1 MNTCPTEPRLTACLL
16 GDLPKAEAD
25 AVHIHLESCPACR
38 AAAAELAPPLDTLRA
53 AFDSDAAAPL
63 TLDPVRMAAILATPP
78 PHRARPRR
86 TRFWLA
92 PVIGLAATLVIILSA
107 SLLFQ
112 SFEPI
117 HYYVKKKCSG
127 ASASLGNEIPLSD
140 QLEIAEGDAFDRVA
154 KHDYDEYAADGD
166 DDGIS
171 DEPGFLAG
179 TKQPVVVKVKK
190 KPLKRPIVN
199 RKRNLFFETD
209 TEKQPGETV
218 DAWIKDSRGG
228 GDGTYAR
235 DPVTGPERDIVT
247 SRSSSPYGGIDH
259 DGGQQV
265 YYRGD
270 DRSGKIDAA
279 KHAELGIAENE
290 RVMRNNDAVPER
302 LEKLDQNG
310 DASVKGE
317 ARFQKAQIQFD
328 QEDYAGAREELPRV
342 REIEPN
348 NHKEAALI
356 RLSGSPSESDLKPSV
371 DGTPIS
377 HGSAVEQVK
386 SPVIHASAASRTA
399 IEKRPIISKYSP
411 KPVELPVLDDSKV
424 SDEVEKDSRSAGQI
438 VQQPVSRGSAV
449 EQVKSPVILRGIL
462 AARQHGKGPGPENE
476 PASSPPLE
484 SKVPPAPK
492 KVENAS
498 LDVGGVVR
506 DWKESGASTPEVPIM
521 FGFDTPRVDESSVAF
536 EEDEA
541 AQTTYSAAASRV
553 HSKGGKMGV
562 GGGSHGG
569 WPDGMDEG
577 LVRFIRMKYDGAG
590 WDDGMDEASR
600 ADLNFLDNFRNLTGF
615 KTATKPES
623 HGIALLSRYP
633 KGFAPPFVFMTGDKE
648 IRVSDKEKKILR
660 DYLQGGGML
669 FADCGSPEWNT
680 SFREFINQVMP
691 GEPLLNI
698 AHDDLL
704 FQQPFSFQNGAPP
717 RWHHGGNRALG
728 VKHKGR
734 WAVFYHPGNLHSA
747 WKQDRGGLSA
757 QKAEGALEMGVNI
770 VYYAF
775 SNYLELTRK
784 FRKGEK
790 PDAPVIPDPPTPVPV
805 PPMPVLP
812 APVAPT
818 KTTSTPVT
826 PRVPAVFNPFVAAAE
841 QPLSTFAIDVDTA
854 SYTRTRQAILAGQL
868 PEPEAVRTE
877 EVVNAFD
884 YGDRAPDHATFRI
897 FVEGSPSPFGHGTS
911 LIRLGIK
918 GRRLGR
924 EEARP
929 AVLTFVV
936 DASGSMA
943 QPDRFGLARL
953 ALDEL
958 IGRLGPDDR
967 IQLIAFNDTARVLAD
982 PVAATGRKEILAA
995 FDRIQCT
1002 GSTHLES
1009 GLRLA
1014 YDRAAA
1020 AFRPG
1025 AENRVI
1031 LISDGVAN
1039 LGTGTAA
1046 DILTHIDAARRQGIT
1061 LAVFGVGR
1069 GTYNDEMLEQLAN
1082 RGDGTYRFLDSA
1094 DEVRRAFVDDLAATL
1109 YNIASDV
1116 KIQVEWL
1123 PAAVSR
1129 YRQLGYENRALTAEQ
1144 FRDDTVDAGEV
1155 GSGQSVTALY
1165 EIERAALAPRAAAEA
1180 PLGMVRVRYRPATGG
1195 PVAEISRPILATD
1208 LAAAFPSTRP
1218 QFRIAACAAAFAER
1232 LRGSPYANGFSFAD
1246 VANALRPAVMEFT
1259 LDARLTDL
1267 LRLIETADRL
1277 AK

>member
-25 AVHIHLESCPACR
+25 AVHAHIESCPACR
-38 AAAAELAPPLDTLRA
+38 AAAAELTPLLDTLRA
-53 AFDSDAAAPL
+53 ALASDAAAPL
-63 TLDPVRMAAILATPP
+63 TLDPVRLATILATPP

-86 TRFWLA
+86 PRFWLA
-92 PVIGLAATLVIILSA
+92 SVIGLAATGIIVLSA
-107 SLLFQ
+107 SLFFPG
-112 SFEPI
+112 FESNPYRI
-117 HYYVKKKCSG
+117 SKGSG
-127 ASASLGNEIPLSD
+127 SPLVACD
-140 QLEIAEGDAFDRVA
+140 TVLVPLEHEAAD
-154 KHDYDEYAADGD
+154 ADGD
-166 DDGIS
+166 GLRDI
-171 DEPGFLAG
+171 
-179 TKQPVVVKVKK
+179 VVRKAK
-190 KPLKRPIVN
+190 KRPGN
-199 RKRNLFFETD
+199 MNERAELGATD
-209 TEKQPGETV
+209 TETLPV
-218 DAWIKDSRGG
+218 DIRKGWSEDRDKRGRDGHSQNVEPTTTPEPVGVHKPEPIASDDING
-228 GDGTYAR
+228 GVFYDNAPPDKAPAR
-235 DPVTGPERDIVT
+235 ASPEMRAKLQIAIADIAKAREDYPRAKAQYERVVTGPI
-247 SRSSSPYGGIDH
+247 
-259 DGGQQV
+259 
-265 YYRGD
+265 
-270 DRSGKIDAA
+270 SGRTEAA
-279 KHAELGIAENE
+279 KHAELKIAEVD
-290 RVMRNNDAVPER
+290 RLMRNYDAALEL
-302 LEKLDQNG
+302 LEKLDKNG
-310 DASVKGE
+310 DASVKSE

-328 QEDYAGAREELPRV
+328 QEDYAGAREELARV
-342 REIEPN
+342 REIAPN
-348 NHKEAALI
+348 HSEAALLEGKMNLKMGKLIEATDI
-356 RLSGSPSESDLKPSV
+356 RFSVNPSESDIEPSV
-371 DGTPIS
+371 DGPPVIN
-377 HGSAVEQVK
+377 GSAVEQVK
-386 SPVIHASAASRTA
+386 SPVLHEPAAHRTA
-399 IEKRPIISKYSP
+399 NAKRPIISKYSP
-411 KPVELPVLDDSKV
+411 DPVLWDFPRIDDSKV
-424 SDEVEKDSRSAGQI
+424 SEEVEKDSRKTFTYNVSGSSA
-438 VQQPVSRGSAV
+438 
-449 EQVKSPVILRGIL
+449 
-462 AARQHGKGPGPENE
+462 
-476 PASSPPLE
+476 
-484 SKVPPAPK
+484 
-492 KVENAS
+492 
-498 LDVGGVVR
+498 
-506 DWKESGASTPEVPIM
+506 
-521 FGFDTPRVDESSVAF
+521 
-536 EEDEA
+536 
-541 AQTTYSAAASRV
+541 
-553 HSKGGKMGV
+553 KGGKMGA
-562 GGGSHGG
+562 GGGSIGG
-569 WPDGMDEG
+569 WPDGMQDTI
-577 LVRFIRMKYDGAG
+577 VRFIRMKYDGAG

-600 ADLNFLDNFRNLTGF
+600 ADLNFLDFFRNLTGF

-623 HGIALLSRYP
+623 HSIALLARYP
-633 KGFAPPFVFMTGDKE
+633 KGFAPPFVYMTGDGN
-648 IRVSDKEKKILR
+648 IGVSQRDVSILR
-660 DYLQGGGML
+660 EYIQGGGML
-669 FADCGSPEWNT
+669 FADCGSPQWNGQ
-680 SFREFINQVMP
+680 FRNFIQRVFP
-691 GEPLLNI
+691 GEKLLNI
-698 AHDDLL
+698 ADDDVI
-704 FQQPFSFQNGAPP
+704 FQIPFGFEHGAPP
-717 RWHHGGNRALG
+717 LWHHGGDRALG

-734 WAVFYHPGNLHSA
+734 WAVFYHPGDINDA
-747 WKQDRGGLSA
+747 WKNNRGGLSA
-757 QKAEGALEMGVNI
+757 AKAEGALEMGVNI

-775 SNYLELTRK
+775 TQYLELTRK
-784 FRKGEK
+784 LRNGEK
-790 PDAPVIPDPPTPVPV
+790 PDAPAIPAPPTPVPA
-805 PPMPVLP
+805 PP
-812 APVAPT
+812 APVPAAPP
-818 KTTSTPVT
+818 KKVSTPVK

-884 YGDRAPDHATFRI
+884 YGDRAPDLATFRI

-924 EEARP
+924 EESRP

-958 IGRLGPDDR
+958 IGRLGKDDR
-967 IQLIAFNDTARVLAD
+967 IQLVAFNDTARVLAD

-1039 LGTGTAA
+1039 LGTGAAA

-1195 PVAEISRPILATD
+1195 PVAEISRPILAAD
-1208 LAAAFPSTRP
+1208 LAAAFPSARP

-1259 LDARLTDL
+1259 LDARLADL
-1267 LRLIETADRL
+1267 LRLIEAADRL

>member
-1 MNTCPTEPRLTACLL
+1 
-16 GDLPKAEAD
+16 
-25 AVHIHLESCPACR
+25 
-38 AAAAELAPPLDTLRA
+38 
-53 AFDSDAAAPL
+53 
-63 TLDPVRMAAILATPP
+63 
-78 PHRARPRR
+78 
-86 TRFWLA
+86 
-92 PVIGLAATLVIILSA
+92 
-107 SLLFQ
+107 
-112 SFEPI
+112 
-117 HYYVKKKCSG
+117 
-127 ASASLGNEIPLSD
+127 
-140 QLEIAEGDAFDRVA
+140 
-154 KHDYDEYAADGD
+154 
-166 DDGIS
+166 
-171 DEPGFLAG
+171 
-179 TKQPVVVKVKK
+179 
-190 KPLKRPIVN
+190 
-199 RKRNLFFETD
+199 
-209 TEKQPGETV
+209 
-218 DAWIKDSRGG
+218 
-228 GDGTYAR
+228 
-235 DPVTGPERDIVT
+235 
-247 SRSSSPYGGIDH
+247 
-259 DGGQQV
+259 
-265 YYRGD
+265 
-270 DRSGKIDAA
+270 
-279 KHAELGIAENE
+279 
-290 RVMRNNDAVPER
+290 
-302 LEKLDQNG
+302 
-310 DASVKGE
+310 
-317 ARFQKAQIQFD
+317 
-328 QEDYAGAREELPRV
+328 
-342 REIEPN
+342 
-348 NHKEAALI
+348 
-356 RLSGSPSESDLKPSV
+356 
-371 DGTPIS
+371 
-377 HGSAVEQVK
+377 
-386 SPVIHASAASRTA
+386 
-399 IEKRPIISKYSP
+399 
-411 KPVELPVLDDSKV
+411 
-424 SDEVEKDSRSAGQI
+424 
-438 VQQPVSRGSAV
+438 
-449 EQVKSPVILRGIL
+449 
-462 AARQHGKGPGPENE
+462 
-476 PASSPPLE
+476 
-484 SKVPPAPK
+484 
-492 KVENAS
+492 
-498 LDVGGVVR
+498 
-506 DWKESGASTPEVPIM
+506 
-521 FGFDTPRVDESSVAF
+521 
-536 EEDEA
+536 
-541 AQTTYSAAASRV
+541 
-553 HSKGGKMGV
+553 
-562 GGGSHGG
+562 
-569 WPDGMDEG
+569 MDEG
-577 LVRFIRMKYDGAG
+577 LVRFIRMKYDGSG
-590 WDDGMDEASR
+590 WDDGMDSKSR
-600 ADLNFLDNFRNLTGF
+600 ADLNFLDFFRSLTGF
-615 KTATKPES
+615 KTSTKTES

-660 DYLQGGGML
+660 DYLLGGGML

-698 AHDDLL
+698 SHDDLL

-717 RWHHGGNRALG
+717 LWHHGGNRALG

-790 PDAPVIPDPPTPVPV
+790 PDAPAIPDPPTPVPA
-805 PPMPVLP
+805 P
-812 APVAPT
+812 APPVPAPAAPT
-818 KTTSTPVT
+818 KASSTPVK

-897 FVEGSPSPFGHGTS
+897 FVEGSLSPFGYGTS
-911 LIRLGIK
+911 LVRLGIK

-924 EEARP
+924 EESRP

-958 IGRLGPDDR
+958 IGRLGKDDR
-967 IQLIAFNDTARVLAD
+967 IQLIAFNDTARVLTEPIAS
-982 PVAATGRKEILAA
+982 TGRKEILAA

-1039 LGTGTAA
+1039 LGTGAAA

-1116 KIQVEWL
+1116 KIQVEWF

-1195 PVAEISRPILATD
+1195 PVAEISRPILAAD
-1208 LAAAFPSTRP
+1208 LAAAFPSARP

-1259 LDARLTDL
+1259 LDARLADL
-1267 LRLIETADRL
+1267 LRLIEAADRL

>member
-25 AVHIHLESCPACR
+25 AVHAHIESCPACR
-38 AAAAELAPPLDTLRA
+38 AAAAELAPLLDTLRA
-53 AFDSDAAAPL
+53 ALASDTAAPL

-78 PHRARPRR
+78 PHRARRR
-86 TRFWLA
+86 RPRFWLA
-92 PVIGLAATLVIILSA
+92 PVIGLAATGIIVLSA
-107 SLLFQ
+107 SLFFPF
-112 SFEPI
+112 FESNPYHI
-117 HYYVKKKCSG
+117 RKGSG
-127 ASASLGNEIPLSD
+127 SASVACDIVLVPME
-140 QLEIAEGDAFDRVA
+140 AE
-154 KHDYDEYAADGD
+154 AADGD
-166 DDGIS
+166 TDGIS
-171 DEPGFLAG
+171 DGPDFLTG
-179 TKQPVVVKVKK
+179 TKQPVVDRWIAPPV
-190 KPLKRPIVN
+190 I
-199 RKRNLFFETD
+199 TD
-209 TEKQPGETV
+209 TENQDGWAV
-218 DAWIKDSRGG
+218 NAWIKNGRGGSDGG

-235 DPVTGPERDIVT
+235 DHVSGPERVIQT
-247 SRSSSPYGGIDH
+247 GRGSSWYGDIDH
-259 DGGQQV
+259 KGGQQV

-270 DRSGKIDAA
+270 GRSDKTDEA
-279 KHAELGIAENE
+279 KNAELGIAKS
-290 RVMRNNDAVPER
+290 ER
-302 LEKLDQNG
+302 LTRNYDAALERLAKLDPNG
-310 DASVKGE
+310 DALVKSE
-317 ARFQKAQIQFD
+317 ARFQFQQAQIKYD
-328 QEDYAGAREELPRV
+328 LEDYAGAREELPRV
-342 REIEPN
+342 REIAPN
-348 NHKEAALI
+348 NHKEAALLERKENLQTGKQLIEATDI
-356 RLSGSPSESDLKPSV
+356 RLSGSPSESDLKTSV
-371 DGTPIS
+371 DGTPVS
-377 HGSAVEQVK
+377 RVAAVEQVK
-386 SPVIHASAASRTA
+386 SPVLHEPAAHRTA
-399 IEKRPIISKYSP
+399 IAKRPIISKYSP
-411 KPVELPVLDDSKV
+411 VTFDFPRLDDSKV
-424 SDEVEKDSRSAGQI
+424 SEEKGKDSRSVGQI
-438 VQQPVSRGSAV
+438 VQQ
-449 EQVKSPVILRGIL
+449 QV
-462 AARQHGKGPGPENE
+462 A
-476 PASSPPLE
+476 
-484 SKVPPAPK
+484 
-492 KVENAS
+492 
-498 LDVGGVVR
+498 GGVVSEEEK
-506 DWKESGASTPEVPIM
+506 KES
-521 FGFDTPRVDESSVAF
+521 
-536 EEDEA
+536 
-541 AQTTYSAAASRV
+541 QTTYQAN
-553 HSKGGKMGV
+553 
-562 GGGSHGG
+562 
-569 WPDGMDEG
+569 
-577 LVRFIRMKYDGAG
+577 AG
-590 WDDGMDEASR
+590 
-600 ADLNFLDNFRNLTGF
+600 N
-615 KTATKPES
+615 
-623 HGIALLSRYP
+623 
-633 KGFAPPFVFMTGDKE
+633 
-648 IRVSDKEKKILR
+648 
-660 DYLQGGGML
+660 
-669 FADCGSPEWNT
+669 
-680 SFREFINQVMP
+680 
-691 GEPLLNI
+691 
-698 AHDDLL
+698 
-704 FQQPFSFQNGAPP
+704 
-717 RWHHGGNRALG
+717 
-728 VKHKGR
+728 
-734 WAVFYHPGNLHSA
+734 
-747 WKQDRGGLSA
+747 DR
-757 QKAEGALEMGVNI
+757 
-770 VYYAF
+770 
-775 SNYLELTRK
+775 ELTRK
-784 FRKGEK
+784 FHNGEK
-790 PDAPVIPDPPTPVPV
+790 PAAPVIPDPPTPVPA
-805 PPMPVLP
+805 PPPDMNSSIDIFAPATP
-812 APVAPT
+812 APADIFAPATPAPADIFAPAPPEPAALT
-818 KTTSTPVT
+818 KAVSTPVK
-826 PRVPAVFNPFVAAAE
+826 PRMPAVFNPFVASAE

-884 YGDRAPDHATFRI
+884 YGDRAPDLATFRI

-924 EEARP
+924 EESRP

-958 IGRLGPDDR
+958 IGRLGKDDR
-967 IQLIAFNDTARVLAD
+967 IQLVAFNDTARVLAD

-1039 LGTGTAA
+1039 LGTGAAA

-1195 PVAEISRPILATD
+1195 PVAEISRPILAAD
-1208 LAAAFPSTRP
+1208 LAAAFPSARP

-1232 LRGSPYANGFSFAD
+1232 LRGSPYANRFSFAD

-1259 LDARLTDL
+1259 LDARLADL
-1267 LRLIETADRL
+1267 LRLIEAADRL

>member
-25 AVHIHLESCPACR
+25 AVHTHIETCPACR
-38 AAAAELAPPLDTLRA
+38 AAASELAPLLGTLRA
-53 AFDSDAAAPL
+53 ALASDAATPL

-78 PHRARPRR
+78 PHRARRR
-86 TRFWLA
+86 RPRFWLA
-92 PVIGLAATLVIILSA
+92 PVIGLAATGIIVLSA
-107 SLLFQ
+107 SLFFPG
-112 SFEPI
+112 FESNPYHI
-117 HYYVKKKCSG
+117 RKGS
-127 ASASLGNEIPLSD
+127 
-140 QLEIAEGDAFDRVA
+140 GDASVA
-154 KHDYDEYAADGD
+154 CDIVLVPMEAEAADGD
-166 DDGIS
+166 GDGLRDI
-171 DEPGFLAG
+171 
-179 TKQPVVVKVKK
+179 VVRKAK
-190 KPLKRPIVN
+190 KRPGN
-199 RKRNLFFETD
+199 MNERAELGATD
-209 TEKQPGETV
+209 TETLAEVGATDTETLPVDIRKGWSEDRDKRGRDGHSRDVEPTTTPEPVGVHKPEPIASDDINGGVFYDNAPPDKAPARASPEMRAKLQIAIADIAKAREDYPRAKAQYERVVTDPISGRTAVAKQAELKIAEV
-218 DAWIKDSRGG
+218 DRL
-228 GDGTYAR
+228 TRNY
-235 DPVTGPERDIVT
+235 
-247 SRSSSPYGGIDH
+247 
-259 DGGQQV
+259 
-265 YYRGD
+265 
-270 DRSGKIDAA
+270 DAA
-279 KHAELGIAENE
+279 T
-290 RVMRNNDAVPER
+290 ER
-302 LEKLDQNG
+302 LEKLETDGN
-310 DASVKGE
+310 ASVKSE
-317 ARFQKAQIQFD
+317 ARFQQAQIKFD
-328 QEDYAGAREELPRV
+328 QEDYAGAREALARV
-342 REIEPN
+342 KEIAPD
-348 NHKEAALI
+348 HKEAALLEGKLTVRTGKLMEATEI
-356 RLSGSPSESDLKPSV
+356 RLGSASPAADPKPSV
-371 DGTPIS
+371 DGTPVS
-377 HGSAVEQVK
+377 RVAAVEQVK
-386 SPVIHASAASRTA
+386 SPVLHEPAAHRTA
-399 IEKRPIISKYSP
+399 IAKRPIISKYSS

-462 AARQHGKGPGPENE
+462 AARQHGKGPGSENE

-484 SKVPPAPK
+484 GKVPPAPK

-498 LDVGGVVR
+498 LEVGGVVR

-521 FGFDTPRVDESSVAF
+521 FGMTSVNESSVAF

-541 AQTTYSAAASRV
+541 AQPTYSASASRV
-553 HSKGGKMGV
+553 HSKGGVMGA
-562 GGGSHGG
+562 GGGRTGG
-569 WPDGMDEG
+569 WPDGMGEG
-577 LVRFIRMKYDGAG
+577 LVRFIRMKYDGSG

-615 KTATKPES
+615 KTSTKTES

-660 DYLQGGGML
+660 DYLLGGGML

-698 AHDDLL
+698 SHDDLL

-717 RWHHGGNRALG
+717 LWHHGGNRALG

-784 FRKGEK
+784 LRNGEK

-818 KTTSTPVT
+818 KASSTPVK

-884 YGDRAPDHATFRI
+884 YGDRAPDLATFRI

-924 EEARP
+924 EESRP

-958 IGRLGPDDR
+958 IGRLGPNDR

-1039 LGTGTAA
+1039 LGSGAAA

-1123 PAAVSR
+1123 PAAVTR
-1129 YRQLGYENRALTAEQ
+1129 YRQLGYENRALT
-1144 FRDDTVDAGEV
+1144 
-1155 GSGQSVTALY
+1155 
-1165 EIERAALAPRAAAEA
+1165 
-1180 PLGMVRVRYRPATGG
+1180 
-1195 PVAEISRPILATD
+1195 
-1208 LAAAFPSTRP
+1208 
-1218 QFRIAACAAAFAER
+1218 
-1232 LRGSPYANGFSFAD
+1232 
-1246 VANALRPAVMEFT
+1246 
-1259 LDARLTDL
+1259 
-1267 LRLIETADRL
+1267 
-1277 AK
+1277 

>member
-25 AVHIHLESCPACR
+25 AVHAHIESCPACR
-38 AAAAELAPPLDTLRA
+38 AAAAELTPLLDTLRA
-53 AFDSDAAAPL
+53 ALASDAAAPL
-63 TLDPVRMAAILATPP
+63 TLDPVRLATILATPP

-86 TRFWLA
+86 PRFWLA

-112 SFEPI
+112 AFEPI
-117 HYYVKKKCSG
+117 PYHVKKGSG
-127 ASASLGNEIPLSD
+127 DPVASCRTVCVA
-140 QLEIAEGDAFDRVA
+140 LETE
-154 KHDYDEYAADGD
+154 AADGG

-171 DEPGFLAG
+171 DGPEFLAG
-179 TKQPVVVKVKK
+179 TKQPVVVIKKK
-190 KPLKRPIVN
+190 KPLKRPIDN
-199 RKRNLFFETD
+199 RERDLSFETV

-235 DPVTGPERDIVT
+235 DPVSGPERVIVAGGGV
-247 SRSSSPYGGIDH
+247 SSDVGIDH
-259 DGGQQV
+259 EGGQQV
-265 YYRGD
+265 YYRGE
-270 DRSGKIDAA
+270 DRSGKTDAA
-279 KHAELGIAENE
+279 KHAELQIAENE
-290 RVMRNNDAVPER
+290 RVMHN
-302 LEKLDQNG
+302 
-310 DASVKGE
+310 
-317 ARFQKAQIQFD
+317 
-328 QEDYAGAREELPRV
+328 
-342 REIEPN
+342 
-348 NHKEAALI
+348 
-356 RLSGSPSESDLKPSV
+356 LSGSPSESDPKPSV
-371 DGTPIS
+371 DGTPVMR
-377 HGSAVEQVK
+377 GYAVEQVK
-386 SPVIHASAASRTA
+386 SPILHEPAAHRTA
-399 IEKRPIISKYSP
+399 NAKRPIISKYSP

-424 SDEVEKDSRSAGQI
+424 SEEIEKDSRSAGQI
-438 VQQPVSRGSAV
+438 VQQQVEEGVVSEEV
-449 EQVKSPVILRGIL
+449 EKETQTTYQ
-462 AARQHGKGPGPENE
+462 AAASRVHSKGGR
-476 PASSPPLE
+476 
-484 SKVPPAPK
+484 
-492 KVENAS
+492 
-498 LDVGGVVR
+498 VVR
-506 DWKESGASTPEVPIM
+506 DWTESGASTPEVPIM
-521 FGFDTPRVDESSVAF
+521 CGMTSVNESSVAF

-541 AQTTYSAAASRV
+541 AQPTYSASASRV
-553 HSKGGKMGV
+553 HSKGGVMGA
-562 GGGSHGG
+562 GGGKTGG
-569 WPDGMDEG
+569 WPDGMGEG
-577 LVRFIRMKYDGAG
+577 LVRFIRMKYDGSG
-590 WDDGMDEASR
+590 WDDGMDSKSR
-600 ADLNFLDNFRNLTGF
+600 ADLNFLDFFRSLTGF
-615 KTATKPES
+615 KTSTKTES

-660 DYLQGGGML
+660 DYLLGGGML

-698 AHDDLL
+698 SHDDLL

-717 RWHHGGNRALG
+717 LWHHGGNRALG

-757 QKAEGALEMGVNI
+757 QKAESALEMGVNI

-775 SNYLELTRK
+775 SNYLELTRR
-784 FRKGEK
+784 FRNGEK
-790 PDAPVIPDPPTPVPV
+790 PDAPAIPDPPAPV
-805 PPMPVLP
+805 PVLP
-812 APVAPT
+812 APAPAPAAPA
-818 KTTSTPVT
+818 KTTSTPVK
-826 PRVPAVFNPFVAAAE
+826 PRMPAVFNPFVASAE

-884 YGDRAPDHATFRI
+884 YGDRAPDLATFRI

-924 EEARP
+924 EESRP

-958 IGRLGPDDR
+958 LGRLGPNDR
-967 IQLIAFNDTARVLAD
+967 IQLIAFNDTARVLTEPIASS
-982 PVAATGRKEILAA
+982 GRKEILAA

-1039 LGTGTAA
+1039 LGTGAAA

-1109 YNIASDV
+1109 YTIASDV
-1116 KIQVEWL
+1116 KIQVEWF
-1123 PAAVSR
+1123 PASVSR

-1195 PVAEISRPILATD
+1195 PVAEISRPILAAD
-1208 LAAAFPSTRP
+1208 LAASFQSTRP
-1218 QFRIAACAAAFAER
+1218 QFRVAACAAAFAER

-1246 VANALRPAVMEFT
+1246 VANVIRPAVMEFT
-1259 LDARLTDL
+1259 LDARLADL
-1267 LRLIETADRL
+1267 LRLIEAADRL

>member
-1 MNTCPTEPRLTACLL
+1 
-16 GDLPKAEAD
+16 
-25 AVHIHLESCPACR
+25 
-38 AAAAELAPPLDTLRA
+38 
-53 AFDSDAAAPL
+53 
-63 TLDPVRMAAILATPP
+63 
-78 PHRARPRR
+78 
-86 TRFWLA
+86 
-92 PVIGLAATLVIILSA
+92 
-107 SLLFQ
+107 
-112 SFEPI
+112 
-117 HYYVKKKCSG
+117 
-127 ASASLGNEIPLSD
+127 
-140 QLEIAEGDAFDRVA
+140 
-154 KHDYDEYAADGD
+154 
-166 DDGIS
+166 
-171 DEPGFLAG
+171 
-179 TKQPVVVKVKK
+179 
-190 KPLKRPIVN
+190 
-199 RKRNLFFETD
+199 
-209 TEKQPGETV
+209 
-218 DAWIKDSRGG
+218 
-228 GDGTYAR
+228 
-235 DPVTGPERDIVT
+235 
-247 SRSSSPYGGIDH
+247 
-259 DGGQQV
+259 
-265 YYRGD
+265 
-270 DRSGKIDAA
+270 
-279 KHAELGIAENE
+279 
-290 RVMRNNDAVPER
+290 
-302 LEKLDQNG
+302 
-310 DASVKGE
+310 
-317 ARFQKAQIQFD
+317 
-328 QEDYAGAREELPRV
+328 
-342 REIEPN
+342 
-348 NHKEAALI
+348 
-356 RLSGSPSESDLKPSV
+356 
-371 DGTPIS
+371 
-377 HGSAVEQVK
+377 
-386 SPVIHASAASRTA
+386 
-399 IEKRPIISKYSP
+399 
-411 KPVELPVLDDSKV
+411 
-424 SDEVEKDSRSAGQI
+424 
-438 VQQPVSRGSAV
+438 
-449 EQVKSPVILRGIL
+449 
-462 AARQHGKGPGPENE
+462 
-476 PASSPPLE
+476 
-484 SKVPPAPK
+484 
-492 KVENAS
+492 
-498 LDVGGVVR
+498 
-506 DWKESGASTPEVPIM
+506 M

-562 GGGSHGG
+562 GGGRTGG

-577 LVRFIRMKYDGAG
+577 LVRFIRMKYDGSG
-590 WDDGMDEASR
+590 WDDGMDSKSR
-600 ADLNFLDNFRNLTGF
+600 ADLNFLDFFRSLTGF
-615 KTATKPES
+615 KTSTKTES

-660 DYLQGGGML
+660 DYLLGGGML

-680 SFREFINQVMP
+680 SFRDFINQVMP
-691 GEPLLNI
+691 GEKLLNI
-698 AHDDLL
+698 PSDDVL

-717 RWHHGGNRALG
+717 LWHHGGDRALG

-734 WAVFYHPGNLHSA
+734 WAVFYHPGDINDA
-747 WKQDRGGLSA
+747 WKNNRSGLSA
-757 QKAEGALEMGVNI
+757 AKAEGALEMGVNI

-790 PDAPVIPDPPTPVPV
+790 PDAPVIPDPPTPVPA
-805 PPMPVLP
+805 P
-812 APVAPT
+812 APPVPAPAPAAPT
-818 KTTSTPVT
+818 KASSTPVK

-911 LIRLGIK
+911 LVRLGIK

-924 EEARP
+924 EESRP

-958 IGRLGPDDR
+958 IGRLGKDDR

-1109 YNIASDV
+1109 YTIASDV
-1116 KIQVEWL
+1116 KIQVEWF
-1123 PAAVSR
+1123 PAAVTR

-1195 PVAEISRPILATD
+1195 PVAEISRPILAAD
-1208 LAAAFPSTRP
+1208 LAAAFPSARP

-1259 LDARLTDL
+1259 LDARLADL
-1267 LRLIETADRL
+1267 LRLIEAADRL